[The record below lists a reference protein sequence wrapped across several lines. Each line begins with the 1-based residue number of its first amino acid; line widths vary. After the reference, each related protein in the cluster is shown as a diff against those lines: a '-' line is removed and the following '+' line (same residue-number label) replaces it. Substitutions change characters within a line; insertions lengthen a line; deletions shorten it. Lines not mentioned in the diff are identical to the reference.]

1 MNKYYKILGLPN
13 QSDKK
18 LVKRAYRRLAMKY
31 HPDKNDDRKANEK
44 FILINEAY
52 AKIMDESTHQNTWN
66 TYQNKKEKAKEEE
79 LKKRMQW
86 AKKYAQYK
94 KDQEER
100 IAEITYNKIQHSAL
114 GWIYPLISWVCIGFA
129 FLLFLDFM
137 VMNTKDLDVDFDRSY
152 VDMATEKD
160 VLLFKDKES
169 DEFIGEFAVHID
181 DVKRLEFSKKVKYK
195 CQLTPIFNELV
206 TLTFYHQD
214 ENIKIFNHYSVY
226 RAAYIFLFFLLT
238 PVITLISKG
247 PNFLHVFCVY
257 FVSGFASLTLLSFV
271 ISIIAS

>member
-52 AKIMDESTHQNTWN
+52 AKIMDESAHQNSWN
-66 TYQNKKEKAKEEE
+66 TYQNKKAKAKEEE

-160 VLLFKDKES
+160 VLLFKDRKSE
-169 DEFIGEFAVHID
+169 EYIGEFAVHID

-271 ISIIAS
+271 ISVIAS

>member
-31 HPDKNDDRKANEK
+31 HTDKNDDRKANEK

-52 AKIMDESTHQNTWN
+52 AKIMDESAHQNTWN
-66 TYQNKKEKAKEEE
+66 NYQNEKAKAKEEE

-169 DEFIGEFAVHID
+169 EEYIGEFAVHID

-271 ISIIAS
+271 ISVIAS

>member
-52 AKIMDESTHQNTWN
+52 AKIMDESAHQNSWN
-66 TYQNKKEKAKEEE
+66 TYQNKKAKAKEEE

-160 VLLFKDKES
+160 VLLFKDKKSE
-169 DEFIGEFAVHID
+169 EYIGEFAVHID

-226 RAAYIFLFFLLT
+226 RAAYIFLLFLLT

-271 ISIIAS
+271 ISVIAS

>member
-1 MNKYYKILGLPN
+1 MKKYYEILGLPD
-13 QSDKK
+13 QSDKA

-31 HPDKNDDRKANEK
+31 HPDKNDDKKANKK

-52 AKIMDESTHQNTWN
+52 AKIMDESTHQHAWSTHHD
-66 TYQNKKEKAKEEE
+66 KKTKAKEEE

-100 IAEITYNKIQHSAL
+100 IAEITFNKIQLSSL

-129 FLLFLDFM
+129 FLIFLDFM
-137 VMNTKDLDVDFDRSY
+137 VLNTKDIDVNYYRSF
-152 VDMATEKD
+152 VDMATQKD
-160 VLLFKDKES
+160 VLLFKDKKS
-169 DEFIGEFAVHID
+169 DKVIGEFAIHLD

-206 TLTFYHQD
+206 TLTFYHQK
-214 ENIKIFNHYSVY
+214 ENVEIFNHYSVY
-226 RAAYIFLFFLLT
+226 KAAYIFLAFLLT
-238 PVITLISKG
+238 PVVTLVSKG

-257 FVSGFASLTLLSFV
+257 FVSGFASLTLLSFI
-271 ISIIAS
+271 ISVIAS

>member
-52 AKIMDESTHQNTWN
+52 AKIMDESAHQNTWN
-66 TYQNKKEKAKEEE
+66 TYQNKKAKAKEEE

-114 GWIYPLISWVCIGFA
+114 GWIYPLISWVCIGFS

-160 VLLFKDKES
+160 VLLFKDRES
-169 DEFIGEFAVHID
+169 EEYIGEFAVHID

-271 ISIIAS
+271 ISVIAS

>member
-52 AKIMDESTHQNTWN
+52 AKIMDESAHQNTWN
-66 TYQNKKEKAKEEE
+66 TYRNEKAKAKEEE

-160 VLLFKDKES
+160 VLLFKDRES
-169 DEFIGEFAVHID
+169 EEYIGEFAVHID
-181 DVKRLEFSKKVKYK
+181 DVKRLEFSKKVKYR

-271 ISIIAS
+271 ISVIAS

>member
-52 AKIMDESTHQNTWN
+52 AKIMDESAHQNSWN
-66 TYQNKKEKAKEEE
+66 TYQNKKAKAKEEE

-114 GWIYPLISWVCIGFA
+114 GWSYPLISWVCIGFA

-160 VLLFKDKES
+160 VLLFKDRES
-169 DEFIGEFAVHID
+169 EEYIGEFAVHID

-271 ISIIAS
+271 ISVIAS

>member
-52 AKIMDESTHQNTWN
+52 AKIMDESAHQNTWN
-66 TYQNKKEKAKEEE
+66 TYQNNKAKAKEEE

-169 DEFIGEFAVHID
+169 EEYISEFAVHID

-271 ISIIAS
+271 ISVIAS

>member
-1 MNKYYKILGLPN
+1 MNKYFKILGLPN

-52 AKIMDESTHQNTWN
+52 AKIMDESAHQNTWN
-66 TYQNKKEKAKEEE
+66 TYRNEKAKAKEEE

-160 VLLFKDKES
+160 VLLFKDRES
-169 DEFIGEFAVHID
+169 EEYIGEFAVHID
-181 DVKRLEFSKKVKYK
+181 DVKRLEFSKKVKYR

-271 ISIIAS
+271 ISVIAS

>member
-52 AKIMDESTHQNTWN
+52 AKIMDESAHQNTWN
-66 TYQNKKEKAKEEE
+66 TYRNEKAKAKEEE

-114 GWIYPLISWVCIGFA
+114 GWIIPLISWVCIGFA

-160 VLLFKDKES
+160 VLLFKDRES
-169 DEFIGEFAVHID
+169 EEYIGEFAVHID

-271 ISIIAS
+271 ISVIAS

>member
-52 AKIMDESTHQNTWN
+52 AKIMDESAHQNTWN
-66 TYQNKKEKAKEEE
+66 TYRNEKAKAKEEE

-160 VLLFKDKES
+160 VLLFKDRES
-169 DEFIGEFAVHID
+169 EEYIGEFAVHID

-226 RAAYIFLFFLLT
+226 RAAYIFLLFLLT

-271 ISIIAS
+271 ISVIAS

>member
-52 AKIMDESTHQNTWN
+52 AKIMDESAHQNTWN
-66 TYQNKKEKAKEEE
+66 TYRNEKAKAKEEE

-100 IAEITYNKIQHSAL
+100 IAEITYTKIQHSAL

-160 VLLFKDKES
+160 VLLFKDRES
-169 DEFIGEFAVHID
+169 EEYIGEFAVHID

-271 ISIIAS
+271 ISVIAS

>member
-52 AKIMDESTHQNTWN
+52 AKIMDESAHQNTWN
-66 TYQNKKEKAKEEE
+66 TYRNEKAKAKEEE

-100 IAEITYNKIQHSAL
+100 IAEITYQKIQHSAL

-169 DEFIGEFAVHID
+169 EEYIGEFAVHID

-271 ISIIAS
+271 ISVIAS

>member
-271 ISIIAS
+271 ISVIAS

>member
-52 AKIMDESTHQNTWN
+52 AKIMDESAYQNTWN
-66 TYQNKKEKAKEEE
+66 TYQNKKAKAKEEE

-169 DEFIGEFAVHID
+169 EEYISEFAVHID

-271 ISIIAS
+271 ISVIAS

>member
-52 AKIMDESTHQNTWN
+52 AKIMDESAHQNAWS
-66 TYQNKKEKAKEEE
+66 TYQNEKAKAKEEE

-114 GWIYPLISWVCIGFA
+114 GWIIPLISWVCIGFA

-160 VLLFKDKES
+160 VLLFKDRES
-169 DEFIGEFAVHID
+169 EEYISEFAVHID

>member
-52 AKIMDESTHQNTWN
+52 AKIMDESAYQNTWN
-66 TYQNKKEKAKEEE
+66 TYQNKKAKAKEEE

-169 DEFIGEFAVHID
+169 EEYIGEFAVHID

-226 RAAYIFLFFLLT
+226 RAAYIILFFLLT

-271 ISIIAS
+271 ISVIAS

>member
-52 AKIMDESTHQNTWN
+52 AKIMDESAYQNTWN
-66 TYQNKKEKAKEEE
+66 TYQNKKAKAKEEE

-169 DEFIGEFAVHID
+169 EEYIGEFAVHID

>member
-31 HPDKNDDRKANEK
+31 HPDKNDDIKANKK

-52 AKIMDESTHQNTWN
+52 AKIMDESAHQNTWN
-66 TYQNKKEKAKEEE
+66 TYQNKKAKAKEEE

-169 DEFIGEFAVHID
+169 EEYIGEFAVHID

-271 ISIIAS
+271 ISVIAS

>member
-1 MNKYYKILGLPN
+1 MNKYYKTLGLPN

-31 HPDKNDDRKANEK
+31 HPDKNDDKKANEK

-52 AKIMDESTHQNTWN
+52 AKIMDESTHQNAWN
-66 TYQNKKEKAKEEE
+66 TYPDKKTKAKEEE

-100 IAEITYNKIQHSAL
+100 IAEITYNKIQLSPL

-129 FLLFLDFM
+129 FLIFLDFM
-137 VMNTKDLDVDFDRSY
+137 VMNTKDLDVNYYRSY
-152 VDMATEKD
+152 VDMATQKD
-160 VLLFKDKES
+160 VLLFKDKEY
-169 DEFIGEFAVHID
+169 DIVIGEFAIHLD

-206 TLTFYHQD
+206 TLTFYHKD
-214 ENIKIFNHYSVY
+214 ENIEIFNHYSVY
-226 RAAYIFLFFLLT
+226 KAAYIFLVFLLT

>member
-52 AKIMDESTHQNTWN
+52 AKIMDESAHQNTWN
-66 TYQNKKEKAKEEE
+66 NYQNEKAKAKEEE

-160 VLLFKDKES
+160 VLLFKDRES
-169 DEFIGEFAVHID
+169 EEYIGEFAVHID

-226 RAAYIFLFFLLT
+226 RAAYIFLLFLLT

-271 ISIIAS
+271 ISVIAS

>member
-52 AKIMDESTHQNTWN
+52 AKIMDESAYQNTWN
-66 TYQNKKEKAKEEE
+66 TYQNKKAKAKEEE

-169 DEFIGEFAVHID
+169 EEYIGEFAVHID

-271 ISIIAS
+271 ISVIAS

>member
-52 AKIMDESTHQNTWN
+52 AKIMDESAHQNTWN
-66 TYQNKKEKAKEEE
+66 TYQNKKAKAKEEE

-114 GWIYPLISWVCIGFA
+114 GWIYPFISWVCIGFA

-160 VLLFKDKES
+160 VLLFKDRES
-169 DEFIGEFAVHID
+169 EEYIGEFAVHID

-271 ISIIAS
+271 ISVIAS

>member
-52 AKIMDESTHQNTWN
+52 AKIMDESAHQNTWN
-66 TYQNKKEKAKEEE
+66 TYQNNKAKAKEEE

-100 IAEITYNKIQHSAL
+100 IAEITYQKIQHSAL

-160 VLLFKDKES
+160 VLLFKDKKSE
-169 DEFIGEFAVHID
+169 EYIGEFAVHID

-271 ISIIAS
+271 ISVIAS

>member
-52 AKIMDESTHQNTWN
+52 AKIMDESAHQNTWN
-66 TYQNKKEKAKEEE
+66 TYQNEKVKAKEEE

-160 VLLFKDKES
+160 VLLFKDRES
-169 DEFIGEFAVHID
+169 EEYISEFAVHID

-271 ISIIAS
+271 ISVIAS

>member
-52 AKIMDESTHQNTWN
+52 AKIMDESAHQNTWN
-66 TYQNKKEKAKEEE
+66 TYRNEKAKAKEEE

-100 IAEITYNKIQHSAL
+100 IAEITYQKIQHSAL
-114 GWIYPLISWVCIGFA
+114 GWIYPLISWGCIGFA

-169 DEFIGEFAVHID
+169 EEYIGEFAVHID

-271 ISIIAS
+271 ISVIAS

>member
-52 AKIMDESTHQNTWN
+52 AKIMDESAHQNSWN
-66 TYQNKKEKAKEEE
+66 TYQNKKAKAKEEE

-169 DEFIGEFAVHID
+169 EEYIGEFAVHID

-226 RAAYIFLFFLLT
+226 RAAYIFLFFLST

-271 ISIIAS
+271 ISVIAS

>member
-31 HPDKNDDRKANEK
+31 HPDKNDDRKANQK

-52 AKIMDESTHQNTWN
+52 AKIMDESAHQNTWN
-66 TYQNKKEKAKEEE
+66 TYRNEKAKAKEEE

-169 DEFIGEFAVHID
+169 EEYIGEFAVHID

-271 ISIIAS
+271 ISVIAS

>member
-52 AKIMDESTHQNTWN
+52 AKIMDESAHQNTWN
-66 TYQNKKEKAKEEE
+66 TYRNEKAKAKEEE

-169 DEFIGEFAVHID
+169 EEYIGEFAVHID

-226 RAAYIFLFFLLT
+226 RAAYIFLFFLST

-271 ISIIAS
+271 ISVIAS

>member
-52 AKIMDESTHQNTWN
+52 AKIMDESAHQNTWN
-66 TYQNKKEKAKEEE
+66 TYQNEKAKAKEEE

-160 VLLFKDKES
+160 VLLFKDRES
-169 DEFIGEFAVHID
+169 EEYISEFAVHID

-271 ISIIAS
+271 ISVIAS

>member
-52 AKIMDESTHQNTWN
+52 AKIMDESAHQNTWN
-66 TYQNKKEKAKEEE
+66 TYRNEKAKAKEEE

-160 VLLFKDKES
+160 VLLFKDRES
-169 DEFIGEFAVHID
+169 EEYIGEFAVHID

-238 PVITLISKG
+238 PVVTLISKG

-271 ISIIAS
+271 ISVIAS

>member
-52 AKIMDESTHQNTWN
+52 AKIMDESAHQNTWN
-66 TYQNKKEKAKEEE
+66 TYRNEKAKAKEEE

-160 VLLFKDKES
+160 VLLFKDRES
-169 DEFIGEFAVHID
+169 EEYIGEFAVHID

-271 ISIIAS
+271 ISVIAS

>member
-52 AKIMDESTHQNTWN
+52 AKIMDESAHQNSWN
-66 TYQNKKEKAKEEE
+66 TYQNKKAKAKEEE

-169 DEFIGEFAVHID
+169 EEYIGEFAVHID
-181 DVKRLEFSKKVKYK
+181 DVKRLEFSKKVKYR

-226 RAAYIFLFFLLT
+226 RAAYIFLLFLLT

-271 ISIIAS
+271 ISVIAS

>member
-52 AKIMDESTHQNTWN
+52 AKIMDESAHQNTWN
-66 TYQNKKEKAKEEE
+66 TYRNEKAKAKEEE

-169 DEFIGEFAVHID
+169 EEYIGEFAVHIN

-271 ISIIAS
+271 ISVISS

>member
-66 TYQNKKEKAKEEE
+66 TYRNEKAKAKEEE

-100 IAEITYNKIQHSAL
+100 IAEITYNKSQHSAL

-160 VLLFKDKES
+160 VLLFKDRES
-169 DEFIGEFAVHID
+169 EEYIGEFAVHID

-238 PVITLISKG
+238 PLITLISKG

-271 ISIIAS
+271 ISVIAS

>member
-52 AKIMDESTHQNTWN
+52 AKIMDESAHQNTWN
-66 TYQNKKEKAKEEE
+66 TYQNKKAKAKEEE

-100 IAEITYNKIQHSAL
+100 IAEITYNKIQHYAL

-160 VLLFKDKES
+160 VLLFKDRES
-169 DEFIGEFAVHID
+169 EEYIGEFAVHID

-206 TLTFYHQD
+206 TLTFYHQN

-271 ISIIAS
+271 ISVIAS

>member
-52 AKIMDESTHQNTWN
+52 AKIMDESAHQNTWN
-66 TYQNKKEKAKEEE
+66 TYRNEKAKAKEEE

-169 DEFIGEFAVHID
+169 EEYIGEFAVHID

-271 ISIIAS
+271 ISVIAS